1 MTSCAPLVRLA
12 NTIDVTDAPQSGRI
26 RLGQVML
33 TLAAVGLMVIAFALF
48 SRAPQVPDFERGDLA
63 APRVVVSEVGM
74 QRFALAVNVVGRV
87 SPWREVA
94 LAPDINGR
102 VKDIH
107 VDIGDRVDAGDVVLS
122 IETDAYETAVREA
135 EASQLRAQ
143 ARLQESSS
151 SLVRSESLRERGAI
165 SEREYEAAL
174 ASERAAEADLA
185 TAEAGLERAQRNLR
199 DTDLVAPFAGTIIER
214 HVDIGALVGRDR
226 AVLLLADLDTVA
238 VEVGLTESEIL
249 QVRDAK
255 AATIESSNLPGRIA
269 SGEMD
274 GIAQMADSVT
284 GTYLARFR
292 VDNRADPR
300 FLGGMVVNVNI
311 PYAELDAVHTVPS
324 TAVVQPDEAPHVF
337 IVRDGR
343 AVRVAL
349 DIVARQGD
357 RFGITADAPWGNG
370 ESSALEVGDLVIIVG
385 QSQVAD
391 GTVVEIANER

>member
-1 MTSCAPLVRLA
+1 MKGVH
-12 NTIDVTDAPQSGRI
+12 VTYDPQSGRI

-48 SRAPQVPDFERGDLA
+48 SRTPQVPDFERGDLA

-74 QRFALAVNVVGRV
+74 QRFELAVSVVGRI

-94 LAPDINGR
+94 LAPEINGR
-102 VKDIH
+102 VKGVHVGIGDH
-107 VDIGDRVDAGDVVLS
+107 VDVGDVLLS
-122 IETDAYETAVREA
+122 IETDVYETAVREA
-135 EASQLRAQ
+135 EASRLGAQ

-151 SLVRSESLRERGAI
+151 SLTRSESLRQRGAI

-174 ASERAAEADLA
+174 ASERAAEAALA

-199 DTDLVAPFAGTIIER
+199 ETELVAPFAGTIIER
-214 HVDIGALVGRDR
+214 HVDTGALVGRDR
-226 AVLLLADLDTVA
+226 TVLVLADLETVA

-249 QVRDAK
+249 RVRDAT
-255 AATIESSNLPGRIA
+255 AATIESSNLPGRVA
-269 SGEMD
+269 TGELD
-274 GIAQMADSVT
+274 GVAPVADSAT

-292 VDNRADPR
+292 VDNREDPK

-337 IVRDGR
+337 VVRDGR

-357 RFGITADAPWGNG
+357 RVGITAAAPWGNG
-370 ESSALEVGDLVIIVG
+370 ESWALQVGDLVIIVG
-385 QSQVAD
+385 QSQVTD
-391 GTVVEIANER
+391 GTVVEIANQR

>member
-1 MTSCAPLVRLA
+1 
-12 NTIDVTDAPQSGRI
+12 
-26 RLGQVML
+26 ML
-33 TLAAVGLMVIAFALF
+33 TLAAVGLMVIAFTLF
-48 SRAPQVPDFERGDLA
+48 NRAPRVPDFERRDLA
-63 APRVVVSEVGM
+63 APRVVVSEVGR
-74 QRFALAVNVVGRV
+74 QRFELAVSVVGRI

-94 LAPDINGR
+94 LAPEISGR
-102 VKDIH
+102 VEDIH

-122 IETDAYETAVREA
+122 VETDAYETAVREA
-135 EASQLRAQ
+135 EAAQLRAQ
-143 ARLQESSS
+143 ARLEESSA
-151 SLVRSESLRERGAI
+151 SLIRSESLRQRGAI

-185 TAEAGLERAQRNLR
+185 MAEAGLERSQRNLR
-199 DTDLVAPFAGTIIER
+199 DTELVAPFAGTIVER
-214 HVDIGALVGRDR
+214 HVDVGALVGRDR
-226 AVLLLADLDTVA
+226 AVLVLADLDTVA

-255 AATIESSNLPGRIA
+255 AATIESSNLPGRVAI
-269 SGEMD
+269 GEMD
-274 GIAQMADSVT
+274 GMAQTADSAT

-292 VDNRADPR
+292 VDNREDPK

-324 TAVVQPDEAPHVF
+324 RAVVQPDEAPHVF
-337 IVRDGR
+337 VVRDGR

-357 RFGITADAPWGNG
+357 RFGVTANTPWGNG
-370 ESSALEVGDLVIIVG
+370 ESSALKVGDLVIIVG

-391 GTVVEIANER
+391 GTAVEIANQR